1 MRSDVDQS
9 VSSLQCSDLVVTF
22 DFVAIACFNS
32 PTVTFNVATCT
43 SIGNLLLGLPPR
55 GFMVIVTMVVDVG
68 EIDKVK
74 RQKCTPE
81 PGQRLAST
89 PSSRGHNLVVS
100 TKPYVFAGTLFSLTW
115 YTLRHSV
122 RSLTQPFI
130 LSDQCV
136 L

>member
-55 GFMVIVTMVVDVG
+55 GFTVIVTMVVDVG

-74 RQKCTPE
+74 CQSARRSPDSAWPQPLALEATTWSSPPSHTSLRARCSVLRGTPFV
-81 PGQRLAST
+81 T
-89 PSSRGHNLVVS
+89 
-100 TKPYVFAGTLFSLTW
+100 VFALSLN
-115 YTLRHSV
+115 
-122 RSLTQPFI
+122 RS
-130 LSDQCV
+130 S
-136 L
+136 